1 MHFSLSLTI
10 QPILHKNM
18 NKQIVESPHFCR
30 PLSLTHTHTLCHT
43 ISFYLSLF
51 LTLSLYFLTFPL
63 SLPIYIACISVPPV
77 VNFPSGPPLDIWS
90 LGVVLFALLCGRLP
104 FEGPS
109 LSGDQPTEMQIRKN
123 ITRCRFTIDDRVSSE
138 AKVRFFIYFFIHIR
152 YMPN

>member
-1 MHFSLSLTI
+1 MICYRSLSI
-10 QPILHKNM
+10 
-18 NKQIVESPHFCR
+18 
-30 PLSLTHTHTLCHT
+30 
-43 ISFYLSLF
+43 YLSIYQSIFFFFF
-51 LTLSLYFLTFPL
+51 LSISLTFPL

-152 YMPN
+152 YLPN